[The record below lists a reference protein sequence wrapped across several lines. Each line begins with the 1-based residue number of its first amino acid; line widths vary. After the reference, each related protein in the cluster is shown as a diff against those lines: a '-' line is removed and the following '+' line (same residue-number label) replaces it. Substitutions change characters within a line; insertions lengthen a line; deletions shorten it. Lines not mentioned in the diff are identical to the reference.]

1 MKYNLKSVNRIILAL
16 DTTNLN
22 QAIKIAQKVKSKIFT
37 IKLGLEFF
45 NAHGKEGVKK
55 FNQIGINNIFLD
67 LKLVDVANTI
77 KKSIMA
83 LDGINFEYLTIHS
96 FAGKESIKKAK
107 EAAKQL
113 NPNLKILAVTLLTS
127 IDEIELKSCMKIN
140 NSVED
145 LVLNLAKNSSEADG
159 FIASGKESKLL
170 RENFPKHLIFAPG
183 IRMPG
188 DDRHEQK
195 RVVSPAEALK
205 YSDLIIMGRSLMNGD
220 IKKNLDRVITSL
232 EI

>member
-16 DTTNLN
+16 DTTNLD

-220 IKKNLDRVITSL
+220 IKKNLSRVITSL
-232 EI
+232 KM

>member
-1 MKYNLKSVNRIILAL
+1 MNKIILAL
-16 DTTNLN
+16 DTTNIEE
-22 QAIKIAQKVKSKIFT
+22 AIGITKKIKNKIFT

>member
-1 MKYNLKSVNRIILAL
+1 LKYNLKSVNRIILAL